1 MVSILTLDHV
11 NIETDVNINMQIKIA
26 TENVQEKIV
35 QRDTEDYTSTV
46 NSRHKAKCEFR
57 HEDTRHANV
66 ASDSKIDKLSRT
78 VKLMQNN
85 IVGLENKN
93 TTLESIPKKLESN
106 ISSWLKINLKTKL
119 KKLNPSE

>member
-11 NIETDVNINMQIKIA
+11 NIETDVNINIQIKIA

-35 QRDTEDYTSTV
+35 QRDTEDYASTV

-57 HEDTRHANV
+57 HEDTRHSNV

-78 VKLMQNN
+78 VKLMKNN
-85 IVGLENKN
+85 IVGLENTT
-93 TTLESIPKKLESN
+93 TTLEIIPKS
-106 ISSWLKINLKTKL
+106 
-119 KKLNPSE
+119 